1 MWIIKSLVELPAST
15 RSLSDLIL
23 PYEETT
29 LSNFIPFEDFTEEP
43 QRGNAW
49 TLRKSSGQ
57 SLEQLTANAPTLANT
72 RLDVRSEAVGQIWR
86 SLGNMIL
93 TAADRSRTETDPI
106 MPHVLEI
113 IAFLHH
119 SGVVPESV
127 YNYTPAQDS
136 SALQQPPTLHLLSS
150 RVLTSLTDAAWRA
163 HQTTAASKAKNT
175 GTSYDYVGR
184 DFPGARYKVA
194 IDELGPEVWLEL
206 VLWSCL
212 HGPWLLDGA
221 AILTRMSKYEGDSKW
236 SLVCWQD
243 VLRSSEDH
251 ESQKGKV
258 DWNLL
263 QPLIGVDA
271 RTQEHQQNR
280 LRVERTISS
289 EVVAAFVDGLMN
301 QVRVGVG
308 ARGEE
313 PRAILEHVN
322 GLKMLLDRANLGLG
336 GTSWD
341 AVVVRFLESEGINAE
356 KDPDLLLDI
365 LRLVQPFGAE
375 LNFANAPVNN
385 VESQDRPTYVLD
397 GSAAALGL
405 LHRAIRAY
413 ARMENTAGALQAFE
427 QLQSLTDSN
436 KRRSLEEFFR
446 SMRDQ
451 TQQSADGSGMFDS
464 KVSGIDY
471 PSFYPQVPS
480 TILAALLDLSTRSKA
495 YDFGNWLLY
504 SEDIDGPIIPPS
516 LYGDRLLAP
525 AIIRF
530 GTATRDKALLARIIE
545 VQSLRSRKG
554 SSRLPDEILVAFINS
569 QIENRR
575 WDSVDNILKY
585 LGDRNHGWGTQTVA
599 VLARE
604 LLRHEVPTQSQVG
617 NEESFSQAKRI
628 FRALLQGLYGHND
641 RGIYLELNG
650 LLGVLSSVSL
660 SWAQY
665 CTSLFSRSGVQPL
678 RLPTPC
684 FNTLLEGVVDAYGSI
699 HGKRVWDIWCED
711 LADGLPRNP
720 RHPGGISRLPRYR
733 PSKDIA
739 SMNSLPDIKLDDL
752 PDLDIAFRGRV
763 TPTLATI
770 RIIIRKAI
778 QEQQEQ
784 LQETHLH
791 TLREDRRELVH
802 WAELVLRKMGIQDED
817 TARELGVLR
826 QQKSDD
832 TIFYPLF
839 EDTAVQMDATID

>member
-1 MWIIKSLVELPAST
+1 M
-15 RSLSDLIL
+15 
-23 PYEETT
+23 
-29 LSNFIPFEDFTEEP
+29 PFEDFTEEP

-57 SLEQLTANAPTLANT
+57 SLEQLTASAPTLANT

-93 TAADRSRTETDPI
+93 TAADRSRTETGPI

-150 RVLTSLTDAAWRA
+150 RILTSLTEAAWRA
-163 HQTTAASKAKNT
+163 HQATVASKAKNI

-212 HGPWLLDGA
+212 HGPWMLDGA
-221 AILTRMSKYEGDSKW
+221 AILERMGRYEGSSKW
-236 SLVCWQD
+236 SLICWQD
-243 VLRSSEDH
+243 VLRSSENH

-263 QPLIGVDA
+263 RPLIGVDT

-289 EVVAAFVDGLMN
+289 EVVAAFVDGLTN
-301 QVRVGVG
+301 QIRVGVG

-313 PRAILEHVN
+313 PRAILKHVN
-322 GLKMLLDRANLGLG
+322 ALKVLLDRANLGLG

-365 LRLVQPFGAE
+365 LHLVQPFGAE
-375 LNFANAPVNN
+375 LDFANAPVNN
-385 VESQDRPTYVLD
+385 MESQDPSSYVLD

-413 ARMENTAGALQAFE
+413 ARMENTAGALKAFE
-427 QLQSLTDSN
+427 QLQSLTDAN

-446 SMRDQ
+446 RMRGQ
-451 TQQSADGSGMFDS
+451 TDQSADESGIFDS
-464 KVSGIDY
+464 NVSGIDY

-480 TILAALLDLSTRSKA
+480 AILGALLDLSTRSKA
-495 YDFGNWLLY
+495 YDFGRWLLY

-516 LYGDRLLAP
+516 LYSDRLLAP

-530 GTATRDKALLARIIE
+530 GTATQDKALLAKIIE
-545 VQSLRSRKG
+545 VQSVRSKRG
-554 SSRLPDEILVAFINS
+554 GPRLPDEILVAFINS

-585 LGDRNHGWGTQTVA
+585 LGDRAHGWGTQTVA

-604 LLRHEVPTQSQVG
+604 LLRHEVLVEGQPE
-617 NEESFSQAKRI
+617 NEDSFNQAKRI
-628 FRALLQGLYGHND
+628 FRALLQGLYGHT
-641 RGIYLELNG
+641 GQGTYLELNG
-650 LLGVLSSVSL
+650 LLGVLSSVNS

-699 HGKRVWDIWCED
+699 QGKRVWDIWCED
-711 LADGLPRNP
+711 LAEGLPRSP
-720 RHPGGISRLPRYR
+720 RHPGGIPRLPKYR
-733 PSKDIA
+733 PLKA
-739 SMNSLPDIKLDDL
+739 SAFMNSLPDIKLDDL

-763 TPTLATI
+763 TPNLATI

-778 QEQQEQ
+778 QEQQEE
-784 LQETHLH
+784 LQQTQLH
-791 TLREDRRELVH
+791 TFKEDRRELVD
-802 WAELVLRKMGIQDED
+802 WARLTLRNMGIQDED
-817 TARELGVLR
+817 IARELGSLQ

-839 EDTAVQMDATID
+839 EDTAGQPDSRVD